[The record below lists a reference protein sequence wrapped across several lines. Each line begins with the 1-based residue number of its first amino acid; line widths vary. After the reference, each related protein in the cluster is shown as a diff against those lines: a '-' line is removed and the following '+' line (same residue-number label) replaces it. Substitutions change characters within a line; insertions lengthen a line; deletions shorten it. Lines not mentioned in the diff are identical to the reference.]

1 MKLTKIGAIFVSTV
15 SVSTLHAGF
24 TTQIIDFGPSFRDPA
39 DGIILLDDSFDETF
53 EQLGVHFSS
62 PTGNPIYWL
71 GDDYGFTSA
80 ANSIDMGDP
89 RTGENS
95 THPLR
100 IDFLVPTVLVSIHG
114 IDGGG
119 DIDTLRI
126 RAYTN
131 DGFQVD
137 VDALTNNFGN
147 GGTVTA
153 SADRI
158 DYVLIEQSGS
168 NHGLFLDDLTYTQ
181 IPTPASSSLVLISLG
196 MLAHRRRRD
205 QDS

>member
-1 MKLTKIGAIFVSTV
+1 MNFATSSTILALSTV
-15 SVSTLHAGF
+15 TSTLYAGY

-39 DGIILLDDSFDETF
+39 DGIILLDETF
-53 EQLGVHFSS
+53 DDTFERLGVHFSS
-62 PTGNPIYWL
+62 PTGNPIFWL
-71 GDDYGFTSA
+71 GDDYGFSAA
-80 ANSIDMGDP
+80 ANSISMGDP

-100 IDFLVPTVLVSIHG
+100 ADFLVPVNTVSIHG

-131 DGFQVD
+131 DGVQVAVD
-137 VDALTNNFGN
+137 VLSSNFRT

-153 SADRI
+153 IADRI
-158 DYVLIEQSGS
+158 DYIIVEQSGAY
-168 NHGLFLDDLTYTQ
+168 HGLFLDDLIYTQ
-181 IPTPASSSLVLISLG
+181 IPAPSSSFALLGLGVLVQ
-196 MLAHRRRRD
+196 RRRRE
-205 QDS
+205 